1 LVHITRI
8 YHDARSKKTL
18 NLYFYIRGIHWIKK
32 KYIIPN
38 CLIHVA
44 TYKIIKIFCVGDI
57 KLDSFVQLI

>member
-1 LVHITRI
+1 MHGQ
-8 YHDARSKKTL
+8 KKTL